1 MAMKPG
7 NYYYQCFDEN
17 QVLSVEEI
25 KDFFNHGC
33 SVEKFLQS
41 IMLGY
46 SGSASISGER
56 LNDYYKLVDDA
67 YNRYDDRRFIEK
79 DRPLYDIPAFL
90 SEPTCLNNFD
100 SLFTYVRAFNLF
112 VNGANRNIAKTR
124 RFDIDDDFDALY
136 DRNLRANLCRA
147 LEECGNEI
155 PSMGVKIFPEYDDVT
170 LFLSLGCDYSAYF
183 HTMAKINPDN
193 SFYRNLASKVENG
206 TFDSKI
212 LWDIKRLGEYRKDE
226 SVFYTADRIAVLYD
240 MLYPGYINYD
250 KDMNHLRALTKLAI
264 SDEKS
269 LYDRLINTT
278 IGYHLAANFRDGVG
292 YSFKIEPDIKDSN
305 LGYSDEGAGS
315 NYSNPTNSTTGSKP
329 TSSKT
334 DDGTFVVVSDF
345 HNVEWP
351 VKKIQDYYV
360 KEYDKIYI
368 LGDATDRGIDR
379 SGTGSIALLR
389 TIKALCDQYPDKVVY
404 LAGNHDDFLYKY
416 MDDNDTPQKGVGQ
429 RNLLHNGQTGTISEV
444 DELRRSDPVK
454 FAELREWL
462 GSRKLQ
468 AVHKYDGKTYYLAH
482 AIFNKEAYD
491 NNPDLCLRDNY
502 LEYGK
507 QTPLERQIYSIL
519 WYRPDEPDLVKL
531 AAPNELAPG
540 GPNNIMVTGHT
551 PYLGGYTVT
560 GSNGED
566 LDAHIVDSDMAYSP
580 EQEMMKKFSNGVM
593 TQTEVSFH
601 NPPAR

>member
-7 NYYYQCFDEN
+7 NYHYQCFDEN

-155 PSMGVKIFPEYDDVT
+155 PSMGVKVFPEYDDVT

-183 HTMAKINPDN
+183 HTKAKINPDN
-193 SFYRNLASKVENG
+193 SFYRNLASEVENG

-226 SVFYTADRIAVLYD
+226 SVFYTADRLAVLYD
-240 MLYPGYINYD
+240 MLHGYINY
-250 KDMNHLRALTKLAI
+250 DMNHLRALTKLAI
-264 SDEKS
+264 SGEKS

-278 IGYHLAANFRDGVG
+278 SGYHLAANAVFRDGVG
-292 YSFKIEPDIKDSN
+292 YSFKIEPDFKDSN
-305 LGYSDEGAGS
+305 LGYSDEGVGS

-329 TSSKT
+329 ISSKT

-368 LGDATDRGIDR
+368 LGDATDRGIDG

-531 AAPNELAPG
+531 VIPSELAPG

-580 EQEMMKKFSNGVM
+580 EQEMMKKFSNGVA
-593 TQTEVSFH
+593 TKTNVSFH

>member
-531 AAPNELAPG
+531 VIPSELDPG

>member
-7 NYYYQCFDEN
+7 NYHYQCFDEN

-147 LEECGNEI
+147 LEEYGNEI
-155 PSMGVKIFPEYDDVT
+155 PSMGVKVFPEYDDVT

-183 HTMAKINPDN
+183 HTRAKINPDN
-193 SFYRNLASKVENG
+193 SFYRNLASEVENG
-206 TFDSKI
+206 TFDSKT

-226 SVFYTADRIAVLYD
+226 SVFYTADRLAVLYD
-240 MLYPGYINYD
+240 MLHGYINY
-250 KDMNHLRALTKLAI
+250 DMNHLRALTKLAI
-264 SDEKS
+264 SGEKS

-278 IGYHLAANFRDGVG
+278 SGYHLAANAVFRDGVG
-292 YSFKIEPDIKDSN
+292 YSFKIEPDFKDSN
-305 LGYSDEGAGS
+305 LGYSDEGVDS
-315 NYSNPTNSTTGSKP
+315 NYSNPTNSTTGNKP

-368 LGDATDRGIDR
+368 LGDATDRGIDG

-416 MDDNDTPQKGVGQ
+416 MDDNDTPQKMSGKD
-429 RNLLHNGQTGTISEV
+429 NLLCNGQTGTISEV
-444 DELRRSDPVK
+444 DVLRRSDPVK

-491 NNPDLCLRDNY
+491 NHPDLCLRDNY
-502 LEYGK
+502 LEYKKG
-507 QTPLERQIYSIL
+507 TSLERQMFSIL
-519 WYRPDEPDLVKL
+519 WYRPGRPKLEKLVI
-531 AAPNELAPG
+531 PSELAPG

-551 PYLGGYTVT
+551 PYLGEYTVT
-560 GSNGED
+560 GSNGEN

>member
-368 LGDATDRGIDR
+368 LGDATDRGIDG

-531 AAPNELAPG
+531 VIPSELAPG

>member
-90 SEPTCLNNFD
+90 SEPTCLSDFD

-147 LEECGNEI
+147 LEEYGNEI
-155 PSMGVKIFPEYDDVT
+155 PSMGVKVFPEYDDVT

-183 HTMAKINPDN
+183 HTRAKINPDN
-193 SFYRNLASKVENG
+193 SFYRNLASEVENG
-206 TFDSKI
+206 TFDSKT

-226 SVFYTADRIAVLYD
+226 SVLITADRLAVLYD
-240 MLYPGYINYD
+240 MLHGYINY
-250 KDMNHLRALTKLAI
+250 DMNHLRALTKLAI
-264 SDEKS
+264 SGEKS

-278 IGYHLAANFRDGVG
+278 CGYHLAANAVFRDGVG
-292 YSFKIEPDIKDSN
+292 YSFKIKPDFRDSN
-305 LGYSDEGAGS
+305 LGYSDEGVGS

-531 AAPNELAPG
+531 VIPSELAPG

-601 NPPAR
+601 NPPTR

>member
-531 AAPNELAPG
+531 VIPSELAPG

>member
-1 MAMKPG
+1 MTMKPG
-7 NYYYQCFDEN
+7 IYYYQCFDEN

-46 SGSASISGER
+46 SGSTSISGER

-90 SEPTCLNNFD
+90 SEPTCLSDFD

-147 LEECGNEI
+147 LEEYGNEI
-155 PSMGVKIFPEYDDVT
+155 PSMGVKVFPEYDDVT

-183 HTMAKINPDN
+183 YTRAKINPDN
-193 SFYRNLASKVENG
+193 SFYRNLASEVENG
-206 TFDSKI
+206 TFDSKT

-226 SVFYTADRIAVLYD
+226 SVFYTADRLAVLYD
-240 MLYPGYINYD
+240 MLHGYINY
-250 KDMNHLRALTKLAI
+250 DMNHLRALTKLAI
-264 SDEKS
+264 SGEKS

-278 IGYHLAANFRDGVG
+278 RGYHLAANAVFRDGVG
-292 YSFKIEPDIKDSN
+292 YSFKIKPDFRDSN
-305 LGYSDEGAGS
+305 LGYSDEGVGS

-429 RNLLHNGQTGTISEV
+429 RNLLRNGQTGTISEV

-531 AAPNELAPG
+531 VIPSELAPG

-601 NPPAR
+601 NSPAR

>member
-7 NYYYQCFDEN
+7 NYHYQCFDEN

-206 TFDSKI
+206 TFDSKT

-226 SVFYTADRIAVLYD
+226 SVLITADRLAVLYD
-240 MLYPGYINYD
+240 MLHPGYINYD

-292 YSFKIEPDIKDSN
+292 YSFKIEPDFKDSN
-305 LGYSDEGAGS
+305 LGYSDEGVGS

-482 AIFNKEAYD
+482 AIFNKKAYD

-531 AAPNELAPG
+531 VIPSELAPG

-551 PYLGGYTVT
+551 PYLGEYTVT
-560 GSNGED
+560 GSNGEN

>member
-90 SEPTCLNNFD
+90 SEPTCLSDFD

-147 LEECGNEI
+147 LEEYGNEI
-155 PSMGVKIFPEYDDVT
+155 PSMGVKVFPEYDDVT

-183 HTMAKINPDN
+183 HTRAKINPDN
-193 SFYRNLASKVENG
+193 SFYRNLASEVENG
-206 TFDSKI
+206 TFDSKT

-226 SVFYTADRIAVLYD
+226 SVLITADRLAVLYD
-240 MLYPGYINYD
+240 MLHGYINY
-250 KDMNHLRALTKLAI
+250 DMNHLRALTKLAI
-264 SDEKS
+264 SGEKS

-278 IGYHLAANFRDGVG
+278 CGYHLAANAVFRDGVG
-292 YSFKIEPDIKDSN
+292 YSFKIKPDFRDSN
-305 LGYSDEGAGS
+305 LGYSDEGVGS

-368 LGDATDRGIDR
+368 LGDATDRGIDG

-429 RNLLHNGQTGTISEV
+429 RNLLRNGQTGTISEV

-519 WYRPDEPDLVKL
+519 WYRPGRPELEKL
-531 AAPNELAPG
+531 TAPNELAPG
-540 GPNNIMVTGHT
+540 GPNNIVVTGHT
-551 PYLGGYTVT
+551 PNLGGYTVT

>member
-7 NYYYQCFDEN
+7 IYHYQCFDEN

-112 VNGANRNIAKTR
+112 VNGVNRNIAKTR

-155 PSMGVKIFPEYDDVT
+155 PSMGVKVFPEYDDVT

-183 HTMAKINPDN
+183 HTRAKINPDN
-193 SFYRNLASKVENG
+193 SFYRNLASEVENG

-226 SVFYTADRIAVLYD
+226 SVFYTADRLAVLYD
-240 MLYPGYINYD
+240 MLHGYINY
-250 KDMNHLRALTKLAI
+250 DMNHLRALTKLAI
-264 SDEKS
+264 SGEKS

-278 IGYHLAANFRDGVG
+278 SGYHLAANAVFRDGVG
-292 YSFKIEPDIKDSN
+292 YSFKIEPDFKDSN
-305 LGYSDEGAGS
+305 LGYSDEGVGS

-368 LGDATDRGIDR
+368 LGDATDRGIDGF
-379 SGTGSIALLR
+379 GTGSIALLR

-416 MDDNDTPQKGVGQ
+416 MDDNDTPQKGFGQ

-519 WYRPDEPDLVKL
+519 WYRPGKPDLKKL

-540 GPNNIMVTGHT
+540 GPNNIVVTGHT
-551 PYLGGYTVT
+551 PNLGGYTVT

-566 LDAHIVDSDMAYSP
+566 LDVYVVDSGMAYSP
-580 EQEMMKKFSNGVM
+580 EQEMMIKFSNGVA
-593 TQTEVSFH
+593 TKTNVSFH

>member
-329 TSSKT
+329 ISSKT

-531 AAPNELAPG
+531 VIPSELAPG